1 MDVTAVLKA
10 LGEPTRFRIFSC
22 LLERKHCVRSLSKT
36 LGITESA
43 VSQHLKL
50 MREAGMIYG
59 EKYGYH
65 THYLP
70 RQEVLDDLVEL
81 FTAMRRQSIALDRDK
96 TLCQCEYRK
105 VVRK

>member
-105 VVRK
+105 EDRK

>member
-50 MREAGMIYG
+50 MWKR
-59 EKYGYH
+59 
-65 THYLP
+65 
-70 RQEVLDDLVEL
+70 V
-81 FTAMRRQSIALDRDK
+81 
-96 TLCQCEYRK
+96 
-105 VVRK
+105 

>member
-1 MDVTAVLKA
+1 
-10 LGEPTRFRIFSC
+10 
-22 LLERKHCVRSLSKT
+22 
-36 LGITESA
+36 
-43 VSQHLKL
+43 
-50 MREAGMIYG
+50 MIYG

-105 VVRK
+105 EDRK